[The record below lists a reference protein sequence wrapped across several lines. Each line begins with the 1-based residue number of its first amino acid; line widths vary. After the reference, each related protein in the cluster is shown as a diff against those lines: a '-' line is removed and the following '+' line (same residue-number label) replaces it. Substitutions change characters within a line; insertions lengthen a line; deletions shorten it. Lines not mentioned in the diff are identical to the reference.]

1 MGYLKGSMLA
11 PCLALSL
18 LSGACMSQ
26 ALADTPSTAKV
37 VRFQVPAGDL
47 DQVLLRIS
55 RQGAVP
61 ISFEQNTLRGLKSSP
76 VSGDLTVD
84 QAIDQALRGTGLRRV
99 QSDIG
104 VSIERDAPPRTSD
117 TRLNTVTVTGQH
129 VKPKVIAG
137 ALGSASD
144 LDTPFSTREVDSEQI
159 EERQLK
165 ALSNVFAGDTSVDA
179 KGDSY
184 SLTAS
189 NLSVR
194 GVRLDNGGS
203 YKINGLPIFITT
215 LELPL
220 ETFESVQLLKGAS
233 GFMYGFGAPGGVVN
247 YVTKKPTDENKLS
260 LSVGAR
266 SNGVWSEH
274 VDLGGRFGPGEGDTF
289 GYRLNAVHEE
299 GETPTRS
306 HVKRDSVSLSLDAR
320 ITEDLTWTADTLY
333 QERLI
338 NGGIQNY
345 RLPSYTGRSLPD
357 VVSGSS
363 DRTGIEGTTFN
374 ARAWMA
380 ATGLR
385 WDINPDWSASI
396 DYNHFDQQRKYISEY
411 PTLLNEAGDYREL
424 LSTGNGNAVY
434 DQVQAMLQG
443 NFSTGPIGHKVVV
456 GASWQGYDRYSST
469 VSLFQIIGTGTNN
482 LYRPP
487 TRVTYTG
494 QIDYPSYHVSYI
506 QQRGVFASDT
516 LDLTHGWSLLAGLR
530 LTEYTQDIYNTA
542 GAKTSHY
549 RQVPLTPTIALM
561 YQPRPDTTFYAS
573 YVEALE
579 AGETAG
585 STYSNA
591 GETLD
596 PIMSKQ
602 YEIGVKTDRETW
614 GGSAAVFRLERG
626 AQYGNSAGVYVQDGE
641 QRYQGVEL
649 NGYLNV
655 TDSTRLTS
663 SSTWLDA
670 TFTKSEAALV
680 GNRASGVPR
689 FQQVLQISQDIPGI
703 DGLKLYADARYR
715 GASEANDSNTL
726 QVPGYTLFS
735 AGASY
740 RLPVDRHEVILRA
753 NVDNLANREYWAFA
767 SSNSVYLGTPRTV
780 SFNISFDY

>member
-1 MGYLKGSMLA
+1 MGYLKGSVLA
-11 PCLALSL
+11 PCLALGL
-18 LSGACMSQ
+18 LSGSCLNQ
-26 ALADTPSTAKV
+26 ALADTGPAHKLEH
-37 VRFQVPAGDL
+37 FALPAGSL
-47 DQVLLRIS
+47 DQVLLQIS
-55 RQGAVP
+55 RQGAVA
-61 ISFEQNTLRGLKSSP
+61 ISFEQDTLRGLRSGP
-76 VSGDLTVD
+76 VSGELTVD
-84 QAIDQALRGTGLRRV
+84 QAIDQALRGTGLRKVR
-99 QSDIG
+99 SDVG
-104 VSIERDAPPRTSD
+104 VSIERDTRPASSD
-117 TRLNTVTVTGQH
+117 TRLNTVTVVGKQPSA
-129 VKPKVIAG
+129 KLIAG

-144 LDTPFSTREVDSEQI
+144 LKTPFSTRQVTSEQI

-165 ALSNVFAGDTSVDA
+165 AMSNVFSADTSVDA

-247 YVTKKPTDENKLS
+247 YVTKKPTDDFKF
-260 LSVGAR
+260 SVDAGVR
-266 SNGVWSEH
+266 SNNVWSEH
-274 VDLGGRFGPGEGDTF
+274 VDLGGRFGPGDGDTF

-306 HVKRDSVSLSLDAR
+306 HVKRDSASLSLDAR
-320 ITEDLTWTADTLY
+320 INDNLTWTADTLY
-333 QERLI
+333 QERVI

-345 RLPSYTGRSLPD
+345 RLPSYTGSRLPA
-357 VVSGSS
+357 VVSSDS
-363 DRTGIEGTTFN
+363 DRSGIEGTVFES
-374 ARAWMA
+374 RAWMA
-380 ATGLR
+380 ATGLH
-385 WDINPDWSASI
+385 WNITPDWSASL
-396 DYNHFDQQRKYISEY
+396 DYNHFDQQRNYISEY
-411 PTLLNEAGDYREL
+411 PTLLNKAGDYSEL
-424 LSTGNGNAVY
+424 LSTGDGNAVY

-443 NFSTGPIGHKVVV
+443 EFSTGPIGHKIVL
-456 GASWQGYDRYSST
+456 GASWQGYDRYSAT
-469 VSLFQIIGTGTNN
+469 TSLFQVIGTGTNN
-482 LYRPP
+482 LYRDPVK
-487 TRVTYTG
+487 VTYTG
-494 QIDYPSYHVSYI
+494 RLDFPSYHVSYI
-506 QQRGVFASDT
+506 EQRAIFASDT

-542 GAKTSHY
+542 GAKTSSY
-549 RQVPLTPTIALM
+549 RKTPLTPTIALM
-561 YQPRPDTTFYAS
+561 YQPRPDTTLYAS

-585 STYSNA
+585 TSYANA
-591 GETLD
+591 GETLN
-596 PIMSKQ
+596 PIESKQ
-602 YEIGVKTDRETW
+602 YEVGVKTEREHW
-614 GGSAAVFRLERG
+614 GGSFAVFRLERG

-649 NGYLNV
+649 NGYLDI
-655 TDSTRLTS
+655 TDSTRVTS

-715 GASEANDSNTL
+715 GVSEANDSNTL

-740 RLPVDRHEVILRA
+740 RIPVQEHEVILRA

-767 SSNSVYLGTPRTV
+767 TSNSVYLGTPRTV
-780 SFNISFDY
+780 SLNVSFDY